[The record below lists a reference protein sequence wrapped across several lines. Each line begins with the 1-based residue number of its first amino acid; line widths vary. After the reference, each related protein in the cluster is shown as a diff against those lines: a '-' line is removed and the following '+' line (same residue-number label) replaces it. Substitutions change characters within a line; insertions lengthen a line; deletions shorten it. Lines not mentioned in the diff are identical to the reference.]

1 MDLTSLTRRKEKEE
15 NGEKKKHDKG
25 IERLRDDEAKRKL
38 RLKEEEA
45 SWQEQD
51 S

>member
-1 MDLTSLTRRKEKEE
+1 MDLTSLTRRKEKE

-25 IERLRDDEAKRKL
+25 IERLRDDEAKRKS